1 MALEKQDLIEIKKI
15 VNDVVSVAIEKSET
29 KMSDK
34 IEFAIEK
41 SEMRMKKEI
50 VGAVIESEE
59 KIVEKLSDKIDREVA
74 DLSEINHQIL
84 SKIDK
89 IDDHEKRIIKIE
101 KRLVAGI

>member
-29 KMSDK
+29 KMSNK

-50 VGAVIESEE
+50 VV
-59 KIVEKLSDKIDREVA
+59 L
-74 DLSEINHQIL
+74 L
-84 SKIDK
+84 
-89 IDDHEKRIIKIE
+89 
-101 KRLVAGI
+101 